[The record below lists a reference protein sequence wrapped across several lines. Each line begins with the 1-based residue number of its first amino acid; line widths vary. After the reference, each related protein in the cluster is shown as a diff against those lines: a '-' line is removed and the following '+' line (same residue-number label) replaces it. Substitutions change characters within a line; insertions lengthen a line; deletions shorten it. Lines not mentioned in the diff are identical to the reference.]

1 MSGKTYDLKNEIE
14 ARGLFDLQDEKIK
27 NLKKELDDCI
37 QTLISVSILVNGD
50 ENIVIGNFVDSR
62 LSKFAKTHENVTK
75 YIEKVAGK
83 NIDVVLAENAALE
96 EAEIVLKSEYEKLK
110 DDNETMKKALK
121 VIYNLPEDD
130 GIISIEEYP
139 SQIRYYAKKSLAE
152 IGEKND

>member
-1 MSGKTYDLKNEIE
+1 M
-14 ARGLFDLQDEKIK
+14 
-27 NLKKELDDCI
+27 
-37 QTLISVSILVNGD
+37 
-50 ENIVIGNFVDSR
+50 
-62 LSKFAKTHENVTK
+62 
-75 YIEKVAGK
+75 
-83 NIDVVLAENAALE
+83 DVVLAENAALE